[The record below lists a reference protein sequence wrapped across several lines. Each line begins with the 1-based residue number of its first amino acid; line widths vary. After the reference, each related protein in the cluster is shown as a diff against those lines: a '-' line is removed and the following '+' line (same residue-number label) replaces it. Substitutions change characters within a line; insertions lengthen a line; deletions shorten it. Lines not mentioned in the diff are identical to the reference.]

1 MEGIMNLPANVGGAT
16 SQDGL
21 DSYAPLI
28 AAQQTARDMG
38 YPRFTRELLAAGS
51 EIDQAEVQEF
61 LQTIRDAGLT
71 SDDVA
76 MMRRVV
82 EAVFG
87 DPNNYLEVR
96 GRLLAEGVPEDILP
110 ETFDL
115 EFFVALRMAVE
126 EAENLSQESR
136 PMGQEVAPEGVP
148 EAPIA
153 MAEGGIASPIRN
165 VFNRLQEEPAPVV
178 SDEGR
183 GIFNSKRF
191 RDLREL
197 ALKKELESRQ
207 QSRQELLD
215 RMRQQYPS
223 LFGSLTPLRMAEGGI
238 VGLPQMTPIA
248 REMAAMGRNG
258 DTMLAH
264 ITPQEAMM
272 LKSMGGSG
280 TINPYT
286 GLPEFFIDKIFKG
299 VGKAIKSVARG
310 VKKFA
315 KSTVGRIVLSVALG
329 AFLGPMATG
338 FLSGTMGVTLSAA
351 AATGISAGIGVFGS
365 SLLAGDGFKNSLRN
379 GLTAGALTYGTA
391 GLMGDFSTPA
401 ADAPKTFGE
410 GYQQGVSN
418 IKAPFQKA
426 ANLVSG
432 PETGVDTASPAISEI
447 GTATEQLASAPP
459 AEAGAFGRYVEPP
472 VDINVQQ
479 GLPSGLP
486 QPSAPQLQ
494 PPANLGQGLP
504 GGPGY
509 PGGRLAG
516 INVEQGL
523 PSGLPD
529 PASISGDLGRGPNF
543 FDRAVKGAQDVY
555 TDYLS
560 PSRASIQPPSLQD
573 AVAQVKAD
581 YVSSG
586 LKVPADDIVM
596 ASAKKLVT
604 EQTPGF
610 MAKYGPI
617 AAVAGTTLAATGG
630 LDSLFKAPEQEP
642 GESYE
647 AYMARRQAAEAQFR
661 QERPEFFGSFLASP
675 NQGIMSTQ
683 PSYSFQPVYTAAR
696 GSGPQGV
703 KDFPRKNGH
712 ISGPGTG
719 TSDDIP
725 AMLSDG
731 EFVFTAQSVR
741 NMGGGSRRKGAARMY
756 KMMKML
762 EGGPVGKTAKA

>member
-1 MEGIMNLPANVGGAT
+1 MNLPANVGGAT

-21 DSYAPLI
+21 DSFAPLI
-28 AAQQTARDMG
+28 AAQQAARDMG
-38 YPRFTRELLAAGS
+38 YPRFTRELLSAGS
-51 EIDQAEVQEF
+51 EMDQAEVQEF

-87 DPNNYLEVR
+87 DPNNYPEVR
-96 GRLLAEGVPEDILP
+96 DRLLSEGIPEDLLP
-110 ETFDL
+110 EMFDL

-126 EAENLSQESR
+126 ETENLSQESR
-136 PMGQEVAPEGVP
+136 PMDQGMP
-148 EAPIA
+148 
-153 MAEGGIASPIRN
+153 MDM
-165 VFNRLQEEPAPVV
+165 PV
-178 SDEGR
+178 G
-183 GIFNSKRF
+183 
-191 RDLREL
+191 
-197 ALKKELESRQ
+197 
-207 QSRQELLD
+207 
-215 RMRQQYPS
+215 
-223 LFGSLTPLRMAEGGI
+223 MAEGGI

-272 LKSMGGSG
+272 LQRMGGSG

-286 GLPEFFIDKIFKG
+286 GLPEFFIGKAFKG
-299 VGKAIKSVARG
+299 LVKGIKSVAKG

-315 KSTVGRIVLSVALG
+315 KSKVGRIVLSVALG

-338 FLSGTMGVTLSAA
+338 FLTGAGVTVSAA

-401 ADAPKTFGE
+401 TNAPTNFAQ
-410 GYQQGVSN
+410 GYEQGVAN
-418 IKAPFQKA
+418 IKAPFQA
-426 ANLVSG
+426 AADFVRGG
-432 PETGVDTASPAISEI
+432 PDAAAQAAPVTTGTDTIAPIPTAAEQVYSPDPTKSFQPVP
-447 GTATEQLASAPP
+447 GTR
-459 AEAGAFGRYVEPP
+459 GFGTNVTQGLEFGLPEPSS
-472 VDINVQQ
+472 INV
-479 GLPSGLP
+479 PS
-486 QPSAPQLQ
+486 
-494 PPANLGQGLP
+494 NLGQGLP

-523 PSGLPD
+523 PAGLPD
-529 PASISGDLGRGPNF
+529 PASISGDLGQGPSL
-543 FDRAVKGAQDVY
+543 FDSAVKGTKDIY

-573 AVAQVKAD
+573 AVAQVKSD
-581 YVSSG
+581 YISSG

-604 EQTPGF
+604 EQTPG
-610 MAKYGPI
+610 MLAKYGPI

-647 AYMARRQAAEAQFR
+647 DYMARRDEAEAKFR

-683 PSYSFQPVYTAAR
+683 PAYSFQPVMTASR
-696 GSGPQGV
+696 GSGPKGV
-703 KDFPRKNGH
+703 ENFPRKNGA
-712 ISGPGTG
+712 INGPGTG

-731 EFVFTAQSVR
+731 EFVFTAKSVR
-741 NMGGGSRRKGAARMY
+741 NMGGGSRRKGAAKMY
-756 KMMKML
+756 KLMKML
-762 EGGPVGKTAKA
+762 EGGAVDKTAKA